1 MEQRQ
6 LGRTGLQV
14 SALGYGC
21 GAIGGLMVK
30 GEPAEQTRAVARALE
45 AGITY
50 FDTAPVYGNG
60 RSEENIG
67 RCLTELGAWDRVVL
81 GTKVRLAMADLEA
94 PRAAVRR
101 SAEASLKR
109 LGRESV
115 DLLQLHNRIDLFASE
130 LAGDARLGLADA
142 IGEVAEGLKDVR
154 KAGLARHIGF
164 TGLGE
169 TAALLETAM
178 ANDYD
183 TVQAYFNV
191 LNPSAGF
198 PGDFGNEQDFDELI
212 DTANRAGLGVIAIRV
227 LAAGA
232 LIGTME
238 RHPNASDP
246 GQPLVRGAEYAK
258 NVERAQRL
266 GPIAAELGYENTLEL
281 ALRFALAKEGI
292 STVLVGLAEYSHLE
306 SALHW
311 AEKGPLSAE
320 VVERLVE
327 LEATDEDLSS

>member
-30 GEPAEQTRAVARALE
+30 GDPAEQRRAVARALE

-50 FDTAPVYGNG
+50 FDTAPAYGQG

-67 RCLTELGAWDRVVL
+67 RCLTELRAWDQVVL
-81 GTKVRLAMADLEA
+81 GTKVRLTSAELDD
-94 PRAAVRR
+94 PRGSVRR
-101 SAEASLKR
+101 SIEASLKR
-109 LGRESV
+109 LGRDSV
-115 DLLQLHNRIDLFASE
+115 DLLQLHNRVDLFPRE
-130 LAGDARLGLADA
+130 VDGDAHLGLADA
-142 IGEVAEGLKDVR
+142 IGEVAEGLKDVQ

-169 TAALLETAM
+169 TEALLETAM

-232 LIGTME
+232 LTGTLE

-246 GQPLVRGAEYAK
+246 GQPLAAGAEYGK

-266 GPIAAELGYENTLEL
+266 GPIAAELGCEHPLEL
-281 ALRFALAKEGI
+281 ALRFALAKAGI
-292 STVLVGLAEYSHLE
+292 STVLVGLAEYSHIDN
-306 SALHW
+306 AIRW
-311 AEKGPLSAE
+311 AEKGPLAAE
-320 VVERLVE
+320 VVERLVA
-327 LEATDEDLSS
+327 LEAED